1 MPAPSHV
8 WTETWQQ
15 TKTLVVHGLQ
25 KAAYLA
31 DFAFK
36 CERNPAGQT
45 NYDWGYWFWIL
56 KVLNGCRHVVHACS
70 VRLCVVIQA
79 I

>member
-1 MPAPSHV
+1 MASV
-8 WTETWQQ
+8 
-15 TKTLVVHGLQ
+15 LCSVLQ

-31 DFAFK
+31 EFHFK

-56 KVLNGCRHVVHACS
+56 KVLHSCCFAVLKQSARAH
-70 VRLCVVIQA
+70 IQPTNQPSN
-79 I
+79 

>member
-1 MPAPSHV
+1 VLIVP
-8 WTETWQQ
+8 
-15 TKTLVVHGLQ
+15 GLQ

-31 DFAFK
+31 EFAFK

-56 KVLNGCRHVVHACS
+56 KVPTVCRQLACNCVLSNVHLICLLPG
-70 VRLCVVIQA
+70 RQCT
-79 I
+79 